1 MGRSMD
7 SRENFELLEYVVDI
21 FDINQIPP
29 GLLLDA
35 LDVNQIHLSHSAKV
49 ATQGS

>member
-1 MGRSMD
+1 MD
-7 SRENFELLEYVVDI
+7 SCENLEVLGYVVDI

-29 GLLLDA
+29 GLLLDT